1 MDKVNPPSNHYPSL
15 FSSVLFIL
23 GALFLLGIALL
34 MGVTAL
40 VSLFT
45 GTEVR
50 AEQTVPLVAFG
61 FEAIVLLAAAFF
73 SLQKFLQKPM
83 ADEKAS
89 VSLSIWQIILLIF
102 VAGISLLIGYEIGQM
117 KNIIWI
123 VLPILT
129 IPAIV
134 FPLGVLL
141 ALGTRQLPLGTRWQ
155 TWNTLGLAMTLA
167 PLILFT
173 LEIFI
178 GLIIFAVAVAYLVT
192 QPELVQELQQL
203 SQEIMILGPES
214 EAALEILGPL
224 LTRPGVMVIALIY
237 IAILVPAIEEIFKP
251 LGVWLFAGKLSPA
264 QGLTLGALS
273 GAGYGLIETIGVSTQ
288 TSEWASLLASRI
300 GTGLLHITTSA
311 LMGAA
316 IVLAWRER
324 RYLRWIGTYF
334 LAVLL
339 HGLWNSLA
347 IIFTFSTLAEHFE
360 QPGPLGAIQSP
371 IMIAMVILAIVLFA
385 VLLISNLRM
394 RQTTSSLPTGPATP
408 DDSQELSESM

>member
-1 MDKVNPPSNHYPSL
+1 M
-15 FSSVLFIL
+15 
-23 GALFLLGIALL
+23 LGIALF

-61 FEAIVLLAAAFF
+61 FEAMVLLAAAFF
-73 SLQKFLQKPM
+73 SLQKFLHRPSV
-83 ADEKAS
+83 DEKAL
-89 VSLSIWQIILLIF
+89 VSISGWQIILLVI
-102 VAGISLLIGYEIGQM
+102 VAAVSLLIGYQIGEM
-117 KNIIWI
+117 RNLIWVI
-123 VLPILT
+123 LPILT

-141 ALGTRQLPLGTRWQ
+141 ALGTHKLPFGTRWQ
-155 TWNTLGLAMTLA
+155 TWSVLGLAMTLA
-167 PLILFT
+167 PLILFA

-178 GLIIFAVAVAYLVT
+178 GLIIFSAVVAYVIV
-192 QPELVQELQQL
+192 QPELAQELQRL
-203 SQEIMILGPES
+203 SQELMILGPES
-214 EAALEILGPL
+214 EAALELLGPL
-224 LTRPGVMVIALIY
+224 LTRPGVMATALIY
-237 IAILVPAIEEIFKP
+237 IAVLVPAIEEIFKP

-273 GAGYGLIETIGVSTQ
+273 GAGYGLIETVGVSTQ
-288 TSEWASLLASRI
+288 TSEWASLLFSRI

-324 RYLRWIGTYF
+324 RYLRLLGTYL

-347 IIFTFSTLAEHFE
+347 IIFTFSTIAQLFE
-360 QPGPLGAIQSP
+360 QPGVLGTIQSP
-371 IMIAMVILAIVLFA
+371 LIIALVLLA
-385 VLLISNLRM
+385 VLLFAILMISNLRM
-394 RQTTSSLPTGPATP
+394 RKTVSPAAP
-408 DDSQELSESM
+408 IAPGDNIENSETM